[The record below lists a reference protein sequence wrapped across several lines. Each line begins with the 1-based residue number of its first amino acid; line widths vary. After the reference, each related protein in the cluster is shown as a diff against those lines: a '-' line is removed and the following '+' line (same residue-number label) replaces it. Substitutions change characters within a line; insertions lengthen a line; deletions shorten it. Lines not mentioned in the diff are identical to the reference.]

1 MLVEKPQK
9 CWPFSSDGAQYCSQR
24 ISLLGSFSGIVSFLA
39 SVSAGD
45 VIVGIK
51 LCLFVSVVPRHTIWS
66 WRGRRSRWP
75 GEKENVGPVN
85 RVHKGCSDVTSCCR
99 FNDAASSA
107 VSHRAPSQ
115 SGLSSH
121 YLRRGPTKTSA
132 NSEECARRDV

>member
-9 CWPFSSDGAQYCSQR
+9 CWPCASEGAQYCSQR
-24 ISLLGSFSGIVSFLA
+24 IPLLGFFSGIVSFLA

-51 LCLFVSVVPRHTIWS
+51 LHLLSLLFPDTLS
-66 WRGRRSRWP
+66 GA
-75 GEKENVGPVN
+75 GEGDDPDGQGKENVGPVN